1 MMQKGFTMVEIL
13 ITLAIIGVL
22 AGVIFVAIGNQ
33 RQKARISAVMSTAK
47 SSLGFVQVCKF
58 KGWDLQE
65 PSPLDGSASD
75 DVICSGSTS
84 GDDSLEEWAEITIE
98 DCEYSDI
105 TPDSWDYA
113 IDCTGAGIGKV
124 KCSASDGSCEWN

>member
-1 MMQKGFTMVEIL
+1 MQRGFTL
-13 ITLAIIGVL
+13 IEMLLVL
-22 AGVIFVAIGNQ
+22 ALIGILSSVVFIMVGDSDDA
-33 RQKARISAVMSTAK
+33 KKTSVMSTAK